1 MPKEFTN
8 EFIKMINGNKFNFI
22 KMFLFDIDSAKVEL
36 SFSTTEYD
44 DKYDEYEKLLGER
57 IELLEAL
64 KNLYDIVYLKKIF
77 KESKTPS
84 LSSLMIGYY
93 DKHKE
98 DLKFLK
104 QVFNVD
110 RTIGGKKESLYDKLF
125 RRAKVNEL

>member
-1 MPKEFTN
+1 
-8 EFIKMINGNKFNFI
+8 
-22 KMFLFDIDSAKVEL
+22 MFLLDIDSAKVEL

-77 KESKTPS
+77 KESKTQS

-104 QVFNVD
+104 QVFCSIIWNHSFSHC
-110 RTIGGKKESLYDKLF
+110 ICFYIKKRF
-125 RRAKVNEL
+125 F

>member
-22 KMFLFDIDSAKVEL
+22 KMFLLDIDSAKVEL

-44 DKYDEYEKLLGER
+44 DKYDEYEKILGDK

-77 KESKTPS
+77 KESKTM
-84 LSSLMIGYY
+84 LKKKIIVYMI
-93 DKHKE
+93 D
-98 DLKFLK
+98 
-104 QVFNVD
+104 
-110 RTIGGKKESLYDKLF
+110 I
-125 RRAKVNEL
+125 